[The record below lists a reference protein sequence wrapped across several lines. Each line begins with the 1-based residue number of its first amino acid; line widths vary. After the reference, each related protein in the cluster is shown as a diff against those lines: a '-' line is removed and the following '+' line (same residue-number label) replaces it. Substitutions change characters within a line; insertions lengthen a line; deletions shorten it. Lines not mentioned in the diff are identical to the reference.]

1 MKSLFSIV
9 ATVAF
14 WAVGGAV
21 AAALVNLFNPLTR
34 SGFVISIVGFGLFG
48 LFVGLSEFGP
58 SAFRKLIAREFAHR
72 LRPTMREA
80 VLWGLVV
87 VVILGVIIF
96 DRYRNAL

>member
-21 AAALVNLFNPLTR
+21 VAVLVHLLSPLTQ
-34 SGFVISIVGFGLFG
+34 SEFNISIVGFGLFG
-48 LFVGLSEFGP
+48 LFVGLSEVGP
-58 SAFRKLIAREFAHR
+58 VAFRRFIAREFAHR
-72 LRPTMREA
+72 LRPTMRET

-87 VVILGVIIF
+87 VVVLGVFIF